1 MNRSQT
7 IATLYKLSFQT
18 PKGHSLRQAC
28 LIAMG
33 KVRVAS
39 DAKVETIVEDLADAP
54 KDVQNEAKL
63 NLVAEAMVSTVEEHE
78 KKLAPKGLNKIKA
91 WIKKHSVTIQNIQN
105 KNFAVVSAPVDAVS
119 IAFEVI
125 DLNLNKTK
133 SGGDISGTI
142 SFIASVLSAD
152 SAEDLLKAEGKEWE
166 KFKPYLPT
174 FLGLGAVAVEENWIS
189 IQKYALKYG
198 YEALHAVEMW
208 LHGASWLKVAGAVA
222 GSFAVILT
230 LCLLFGSHNVYM
242 LLKKAAALVFGL
254 PMAVINDVLS
264 AVKWGYNK
272 VKGIFDDAGAKLKAW
287 WDEEEETV
295 VKKTANRIVIR
306 EFKKLAMQDEKFY
319 RLASQT
325 FAL

>member
-142 SFIASVLSAD
+142 AFIASVLSAE
-152 SAEDLLKAEGKEWE
+152 SAEDIVKAQGKEWE
-166 KFKPYLPT
+166 KFKEYLPS

-295 VKKTANRIVIR
+295 VKKTANRLVIR

>member
-152 SAEDLLKAEGKEWE
+152 SAEDLLKAESKEWE

-295 VKKTANRIVIR
+295 VKKTANRLVIR

>member
-33 KVRVAS
+33 KVRIAS
-39 DAKVETIVEDLADAP
+39 DAKVETVVEDLAEAS

-63 NLVAEAMVSTVEEHE
+63 NLVAELAVETVEQHE
-78 KKLAPKGLNKIKA
+78 KKLAPKGLNAIKS
-91 WIKKHSVTIQNIQN
+91 WIKKHSVTFQKLQDNA
-105 KNFAVVSAPVDAVS
+105 FAVASSPVTAVGV
-119 IAFEVI
+119 AFKII
-125 DLNLNKTK
+125 DEKLNKAK
-133 SGGDISGTI
+133 SGGDIVGTI
-142 SFIASVLSAD
+142 SFIASVLNAKSV
-152 SAEDLLKAEGKEWE
+152 EDLVEAESTEWN
-166 KFKPYLPT
+166 KFKPHLPS
-174 FLGLGAVAVEENWIS
+174 FLGLGAVAIEEHWLD

-208 LHGASWLKVAGAVA
+208 LHGASWLKVLGAVV
-222 GSFAVILT
+222 GSFVAIMVI
-230 LCLLFGSHNVYM
+230 CLLFGTHNVYM

-254 PMAVINDVLS
+254 PLAVLNDAIS
-264 AVKWGYNK
+264 ALKWGYNK
-272 VKGIFDDAGAKLKAW
+272 IKGIFDDAGAKLKKW
-287 WDEEEETV
+287 WEEEEETV
-295 VKKTANRIVIR
+295 VNKTASRLVIR
-306 EFKKLAMQDEKFY
+306 EFKKLAMEDDRFY

>member
-1 MNRSQT
+1 MNRTQT

-39 DAKVETIVEDLADAP
+39 DAKVETVVEDLAEAS

-63 NLVAEAMVSTVEEHE
+63 NLVAELAVETVEKHE
-78 KKLAPKGLNKIKA
+78 KSLASKGLNAIKS
-91 WIKKHSVTIQNIQN
+91 WIKKHSVTMQNIQN
-105 KNFAVVSAPVDAVS
+105 KNFAIASSPVDAVG

-133 SGGDISGTI
+133 SGGDIVGTI
-142 SFIASVLSAD
+142 SFISSVLNAESI
-152 SAEDLLKAEGKEWE
+152 EDLVKAEAKEWE

-174 FLGLGAVAVEENWIS
+174 FLGLGAVAIEEHWLD

-208 LHGASWLKVAGAVA
+208 LHGASWLKVLGAVA
-222 GSFAVILT
+222 GSMAVIFA
-230 LCLLFGSHNVYM
+230 LCLLFGSHNIYM
-242 LLKKAAALVFGL
+242 LLKKAAALVFGIPL
-254 PMAVINDVLS
+254 AALNDAIS
-264 AVKWGYNK
+264 ALKWGYNK
-272 VKGIFDDAGAKLKAW
+272 IKGIFDDAGAKLKKW

-295 VKKTANRIVIR
+295 VKKTASRLVIR
-306 EFKKLAMQDEKFY
+306 EFKKLAMEDDRFY